1 VRKGSICNLYLNK
14 GTMFRIRMGACFF
27 FTEYVQKK
35 DFAGW
40 NMTKKNSKINIS
52 TVYDNKLSKNSK

>member
-1 VRKGSICNLYLNK
+1 
-14 GTMFRIRMGACFF
+14 MFRISMGACFF

-52 TVYDNKLSKNSK
+52 TVYDKQLSKNRK